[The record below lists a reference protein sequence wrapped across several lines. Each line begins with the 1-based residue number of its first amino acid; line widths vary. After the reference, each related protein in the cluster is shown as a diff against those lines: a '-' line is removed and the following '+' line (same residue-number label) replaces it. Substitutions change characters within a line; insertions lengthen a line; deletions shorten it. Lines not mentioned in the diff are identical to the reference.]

1 MKILVAADMEGVSGV
16 TNWDQVDPEHFEY
29 PRFRVMMT
37 AEVNAAVQGALG
49 AGASEV
55 IVADG
60 HAGGTNILLE
70 DLDPRARLNA
80 GTPSPHSMVQG
91 VDTGVTAAFFV
102 GYHARAG
109 TRNAILDHTYSSQ
122 CVLNLWLNDLLVG
135 ETGINA
141 ALCGHFNVPVIMVS
155 GDQSVCAEAQDL
167 LGKIEVAVVKHASGR
182 TAADCI
188 PHGYACEKICEA
200 AGRATNR
207 LAQGDAPPPFRLP
220 EPIIVKLELTHSGM
234 VDRAALFA
242 GVRRLDG
249 RTVEFE
255 ASDMIAAYR
264 GLRAIVSLARG

>member
-37 AEVNAAVQGALG
+37 AEVNAAIQGAVG
-49 AGASEV
+49 AGATEV

-60 HAGGTNILLE
+60 HADGSNILLE
-70 DLDPRARLNA
+70 DLDPRARLNT
-80 GTPSPHSMVQG
+80 GTPSPYSMVQG
-91 VDTGVTAAFFV
+91 IETGVTGTCFI

-109 TRNAILDHTYSSQ
+109 TSKAILDHTYSSK

-135 ETGINA
+135 ETGLNA

-167 LGKIEVAVVKHASGR
+167 LGNIEIAVVKHASGR
-182 TAADCI
+182 TAADCL
-188 PHGYACEKICEA
+188 PPSYASEKICEA
-200 AGRATNR
+200 VGRAVNR
-207 LAQGDAPPPFRLP
+207 LALGDAPPPLHLP
-220 EPIIVKLELTHSGM
+220 EPVNVKVELVHTGM
-234 VDRAALFA
+234 GDRAALLP

-249 RTVEFE
+249 RTVELR

-264 GLRAIVSLARG
+264 GVRAIVSLARG